1 VKARAVAAG
10 CIAFLAWFTMKFRM
24 DNANDSETHTYVGG
38 LVWSAQHATLSTDV
52 TGHYAGLAAY
62 VMWPVTG
69 LLGRVTDAYDIRGLA
84 LVLVGLSA
92 LLYALSYIWCAELRL
107 GWPTRLL
114 GLALLSVSVAFTLLI
129 RGWEIDKLIEPC
141 LFLLA
146 ALCAWRGHFAAFV
159 AVAALAALNRETGV
173 FMPLVAAA
181 ALIDQ
186 RRSVAPP
193 STRWSAPDPVA
204 GAVVGRASAQDTV
217 VGRWSARASALKAV
231 AGHWSVWVSAVMC
244 LAIVVWLHSL
254 VPPSTVRPFVDFN
267 LERLV
272 YIAGGLCV
280 LPVLALAWRSAA
292 STGLRWLLYVL
303 SPVWLIYALAT
314 DQLEQGMLLLAPLAL
329 VWLPISLAGLEQPL
343 LRRSPLAHSTD
354 RQVDVGVPAAPAER
368 ESTPV
373 APGT

>member
-24 DNANDSETHTYVGG
+24 DNANDSETHAYVGG
-38 LVWSAQHATLSTDV
+38 LVWSAQHATLSADA

-62 VMWPVTG
+62 GMWPVTG
-69 LLGRVTDAYDIRGLA
+69 LLGLVTEAYEIRGLA
-84 LVLVGLSA
+84 VVLVGLSF
-92 LLYALSYIWCAELRL
+92 LLYALGYVWWAELGL

-114 GLALLSVSVAFTLLI
+114 GLALLSIALAFALLI

-146 ALCAWRGHFAAFV
+146 ALCAWRGRFVAFV
-159 AVAALAALNRETGV
+159 AIAALAAVNRETGA

-186 RRSVAPP
+186 RG
-193 STRWSAPDPVA
+193 TL
-204 GAVVGRASAQDTV
+204 RAA
-217 VGRWSARASALKAV
+217 AS
-231 AGHWSVWVSAVMC
+231 HWSVWLSAVVC
-244 LAIVVWLHSL
+244 LAIVVWLRTL
-254 VPPSTVRPFVDFN
+254 LPLPAVRPWSDLS
-267 LERLV
+267 LERLIYV
-272 YIAGGLCV
+272 GGGLSV
-280 LPVLALAWRSAA
+280 LPVLAVAWRTAA
-292 STGLRWLLYVL
+292 SSGLRWLLYVL
-303 SPVWLIYALAT
+303 SPVWLVYVLAT
-314 DQLEQGMLLLAPLAL
+314 DRLEQGMLLLAPLAL

-343 LRRSPLAHSTD
+343 LRRLPLAYRTG
-354 RQVDVGVPAAPAER
+354 RQVDAGVPAGSAER

>member
-24 DNANDSETHTYVGG
+24 DNANDSETHAYVGG
-38 LVWSAQHATLSTDV
+38 LVWNAQHATLTADA
-52 TGHYAGLAAY
+52 TGHYTGLAAY

-69 LLGRVTDAYDIRGLA
+69 VLGLVTGAYEIRGLA
-84 LVLVGLSA
+84 IVLVGLSF
-92 LLYALSYIWCAELRL
+92 LLYGLSYLWWAELGL

-114 GLALLSVSVAFTLLI
+114 GLALLSIAVAFAVLI

-146 ALCAWRGHFAAFV
+146 ALCAWRRQFVAFV
-159 AVAALAALNRETGV
+159 VVAALAAANRETGL

-186 RRSVAPP
+186 RSAAVAR
-193 STRWSAPDPVA
+193 STRWSAPAPAA
-204 GAVVGRASAQDTV
+204 GADAGRGSARDTAV
-217 VGRWSARASALKAV
+217 ERWSARAAAVGAV
-231 AGHWSVWVSAVMC
+231 AGHWSVWLSAVVC
-244 LAIVVWLHSL
+244 LAIVVWLRTLLPPPALRPWADLSL
-254 VPPSTVRPFVDFN
+254 QQ
-267 LERLV
+267 LV
-272 YIAGGLCV
+272 YVGGGLCV
-280 LPVLALAWRSAA
+280 LPVLAVAWRSAA
-292 STGLRWLLYVL
+292 SPGLRWLLYVL
-303 SPVWLIYALAT
+303 SPMWLVYVLAT
-314 DQLEQGMLLLAPLAL
+314 DRLEQGMLLLAPLAL

-343 LRRSPLAHSTD
+343 LRRLPLAHRTG
-354 RQVDVGVPAAPAER
+354 RQVDAGVPATPAER